1 MSNLS
6 RFDDKRRQK
15 IALLELK
22 NDDETYMNRK
32 RNYGE
37 GEKRIGKSFEL
48 GEDIYSIGFMSQI
61 RDDIMKQFLDI
72 SSGKLIIKA
81 EEEEEEIAHRLG
93 DANKGEEPTSYK
105 PASVPVNTGLQ

>member
-1 MSNLS
+1 
-6 RFDDKRRQK
+6 
-15 IALLELK
+15 
-22 NDDETYMNRK
+22 MNRK

-72 SSGKLIIKA
+72 TTGKLIIKA

-93 DANKGEEPTSYK
+93 DVNKGEEPS
-105 PASVPVNTGLQ
+105 

>member
-1 MSNLS
+1 
-6 RFDDKRRQK
+6 
-15 IALLELK
+15 
-22 NDDETYMNRK
+22 MNRK

-72 SSGKLIIKA
+72 TTGKLIIKA

-93 DANKGEEPTSYK
+93 DVNKGEEPSLYK
-105 PASVPVNTGLQ
+105 PASLPGNTGLQ